1 MICKGQI
8 IAYYNGKTYPKYI
21 NYTFGKINDILE
33 RKYENDIDTYGLEIF
48 QKSQVIINA
57 TNNETIII
65 TDIYCTMNNQCAL
78 IEIKKLFIKYNNQ
91 INPYYELKPLIYVDR
106 PLKKLSCFDISIDK
120 NQQCNITNDNNSV
133 CLSYLKDFKYECSF
147 ALDIYIHVE
156 FIITIPMFLS
166 LKQMNE
172 LVKCNKDN
180 CNSFETLAQIENI
193 TRNYA
198 YGNVIMKNNSI
209 GQRTNI
215 NQIYYI
221 FLSMFVLIIFSFR
234 YIYMK

>member
-91 INPYYELKPLIYVDR
+91 INPYYELKPLI
-106 PLKKLSCFDISIDK
+106 F
-120 NQQCNITNDNNSV
+120 
-133 CLSYLKDFKYECSF
+133 
-147 ALDIYIHVE
+147 
-156 FIITIPMFLS
+156 
-166 LKQMNE
+166 
-172 LVKCNKDN
+172 
-180 CNSFETLAQIENI
+180 
-193 TRNYA
+193 
-198 YGNVIMKNNSI
+198 
-209 GQRTNI
+209 
-215 NQIYYI
+215 
-221 FLSMFVLIIFSFR
+221 
-234 YIYMK
+234 